1 MLSNSLNR
9 NGIGIRY
16 PLHLRFGSLVRSR
29 YAILTSEL
37 IPFHN
42 GPWPVIGLVRGVD
55 FLFALEA
62 TKIKAFFRI
71 SLTFMCPNTFLSG
84 KGSYLPLI
92 SRDEREGSMKNY

>member
-1 MLSNSLNR
+1 M
-9 NGIGIRY
+9 GIRY
-16 PLHLRFGSLVRSR
+16 PLHLRFGSLVRS
-29 YAILTSEL
+29 LSTSSEL
-37 IPFHN
+37 IPLNN

-55 FLFALEA
+55 FFFALEA
-62 TKIKAFFRI
+62 SKIKAFFRI